1 MPTSSR
7 KPVYGL
13 VFLFKY
19 VNDDW
24 DVEEESDTED
34 VWFAN
39 QVSLKKHTTLPTSI
53 VLLSSC
59 LTWETRQ
66 TVDNAC
72 ATVAMINILMNS
84 PAVELGE
91 DLRRFKE
98 ATQRMSSARRGKA
111 LAENQFM
118 RTVHNSFTR

>member
-7 KPVYGL
+7 KPVFGL

-19 VNDDW
+19 VKDDW
-24 DVEEESDTED
+24 DVEEESDTGD

-39 QVSLKKHTTLPTSI
+39 QVSLKNTPLPTSI
-53 VLLSSC
+53 ILLFSC
-59 LTWETRQ
+59 LTWKTRQ

-72 ATVAMINILMNS
+72 ATVAMINILMNA

-91 DLRRFKE
+91 ELRQFKE
-98 ATQRMSSARRGKA
+98 ATQCMGSARRGKT